1 MAQQD
6 FQHDAFRTMMPYLDD
21 RSKARVVET
30 RRDAVGDHQLC
41 KPDEHVYRAHSVN
54 RMCPAYA
61 TTLEIDTGCCTTSFQ
76 NANPS
81 DREFLAALNYGYQ
94 FQLQPWG
101 KSHRYSLDQIVP
113 DIRRWFESGRNNIQM
128 PAALPATLVIDMTR
142 NWFSLV
148 MKFYIL
154 TRPRFQIDAFD
165 PNTGVTHM
173 VYDAFSNVRLA
184 STQPF
189 ILRRRIVKCI
199 QDVGTFSVGE
209 SLTSGIP
216 FVPFA
221 LKCQHYKCNGAS
233 IVDITDMANT
243 VLPDVRCGS
252 NRMQDLDFLAVAA
265 VRTGSWVDAFVNI
278 FLAASRRQFI
288 DIFEMKVK
296 HTPTAGHVFQLPQGM
311 TAIPQAG
318 SLPDAQQYQVVVDRL
333 VSGLPGNSNNWKVD
347 DVSNDVAGQGSWY
360 RTWKVT
366 SSVHHYSFDLRVRSS
381 YVRLRCWAL

>member
-1 MAQQD
+1 
-6 FQHDAFRTMMPYLDD
+6 MPYLDD
-21 RSKARVVET
+21 RSKAGLVQT
-30 RRDAVGDHQLC
+30 KRDAVGDHQLC
-41 KPDEHVYRAHSVN
+41 KPDANVYRTHAVN
-54 RMCPAYA
+54 GMCPAYA

-81 DREFLAALNYGYQ
+81 DGEFLAALNYGYQ
-94 FQLQPWG
+94 FQQQQQLQPWG
-101 KSHRYSLDQIVP
+101 KSNRYSLDQIVP
-113 DIRRWFESGRNNIQM
+113 DIRRWFESGRNNLQM

-154 TRPRFQIDAFD
+154 TRHRFQIDAFD
-165 PNTGVTHM
+165 PDTGVMHM

-189 ILRRRIVKCI
+189 LLRRRIVKCI
-199 QDVGTFSVGE
+199 QDVGTFSVAE

-221 LKCQHYKCNGAS
+221 LKCQHYKCMGAS

-252 NRMQDLDFLAVAA
+252 NRMQSLDFLAVAA

-278 FLAASRRQFI
+278 LLAASRRQLI
-288 DIFEMKVK
+288 DVFDMKVK
-296 HTPTAGHVFQLPQGM
+296 HTPTAGHVFQLPHGM

-318 SLPDAQQYQVVVDRL
+318 SLADTQQYQVVVDRL
-333 VSGLPGNSNNWKVD
+333 VSRLPGNSNSWKVD
-347 DVSNDVAGQGSWY
+347 DVTNNHPGQNSWY
-360 RTWKVT
+360 RTWYVT
-366 SSVHHYSFDLRVRSS
+366 SSAHNYCFDLRVRSS
-381 YVRLRCWAL
+381 PHVRLRYVAAQ